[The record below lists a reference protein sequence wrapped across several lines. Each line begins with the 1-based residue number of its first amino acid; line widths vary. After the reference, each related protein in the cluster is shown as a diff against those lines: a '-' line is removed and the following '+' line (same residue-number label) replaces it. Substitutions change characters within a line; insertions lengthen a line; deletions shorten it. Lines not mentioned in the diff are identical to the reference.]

1 MKDITCIKKI
11 NFNKKYPENH
21 SFCTTTLEGKHF
33 TRINHKTQKPEKI
46 NKNDFIDEVLESSLR
61 FINSISIM
69 IEFDESYR
77 DNIPIEYQQKIS

>member
-1 MKDITCIKKI
+1 M
-11 NFNKKYPENH
+11 
-21 SFCTTTLEGKHF
+21 
-33 TRINHKTQKPEKI
+33 
-46 NKNDFIDEVLESSLR
+46 DEVLESSLR

>member
-1 MKDITCIKKI
+1 MPITCIKKI

-77 DNIPIEYQQKIS
+77 DNHSWALKN